1 LKVIREFGILG
12 IYRLIGREMRNE
24 TTPAAERP
32 SPDGA
37 SVPAVEVSALAR
49 RFGGRWALRG
59 VSLRV
64 EPGEVVALLG
74 HNGSGKTTLLRLI
87 ATSLR
92 PTRGEGRVFGHDLVQ
107 ESAEVREM
115 VGVLGHSPALYG
127 DLTAA
132 ENLRFAQ
139 RMYALPNDP
148 AQIRSALA
156 TVGLERE
163 ADSRVRGFSAG
174 MQRRLALARL
184 VLRPPR
190 LALFDEPYASFDT
203 DGIALVNRYLAELKA
218 SGGAALVA
226 THDLPRARPVAD
238 RVIAL
243 EAGRIIE
250 ASAPE
255 AAALHHGGRGEGWG

>member
-1 LKVIREFGILG
+1 MG

-24 TTPAAERP
+24 TTPAAERL

-92 PTRGEGRVFGHDLVQ
+92 PTRGEGRVFGYDLVQ
-107 ESAEVREM
+107 ESAAVREA

-127 DLTAA
+127 DLTAT

-139 RMYALPNDP
+139 RMYGLPADP
-148 AQIRSALA
+148 APIRDALA

-184 VLRPPR
+184 VLRRPR
-190 LALFDEPYASFDT
+190 LALFDEPYASFDA
-203 DGIALVNRYLAELKA
+203 DGIALVNRLLADLKA
-218 SGGAALVA
+218 AGGAALVA
-226 THDLPRARPVAD
+226 THDLARARPVAD

-243 EAGRIIE
+243 AAGRIVE
-250 ASAPE
+250 ASAPVG
-255 AAALHHGGRGEGWG
+255 ATLHHGERGEGWG